1 MLKKLLPLTL
11 AATFSLAAVADEA
24 SVKKAVEAKLGAKVS
39 SVLKSPYLGLYEVY
53 AEGQILY
60 TDEKLTAIIAGTLI
74 DGKTMKN
81 VTAERMQKLT
91 AIKFSDLPLEL
102 AVKQVR
108 GDGRRVMASFE
119 DPNCGYCK
127 KLAKDIT
134 KLDNVTIYTFLYPI
148 LSPDSLEKIEPD
160 LVLAR
165 QGARLE
171 RLDDGR
177 QTVGPRRLR
186 YQRGSQNGRPRPP
199 AGDYR
204 NADAVLC
211 RRRARPRR
219 RSAVADREEAGAGVG
234 QVGSLEAKRD
244 GRFGRPCRSHKD
256 SCGFRGTLL
265 QDHRWT
271 RLASRCPIHPFTVLM
286 SRSGSVESPR
296 PRRRGRAVATSSA
309 APPAR
314 WSASAA
320 ATAAVIPAS
329 GFASARI

>member
-148 LSPDSLEKIEPD
+148 LSPDSLEKSNQIWCSAD
-160 LVLAR
+160 KAR
-165 QGARLE
+165 AWN
-171 RLDDGR
+171 DWMMDGKLS
-177 QTVGPRRLR
+177 G
-186 YQRGSQNGRPRPP
+186 RG
-199 AGDYR
+199 DC
-204 NADAVLC
+204 DT
-211 RRRARPRR
+211 
-219 RSAVADREEAGAGVG
+219 SAVRKTVDLG
-234 QVGSLEAKRD
+234 
-244 GRFGRPCRSHKD
+244 H
-256 SCGFRGTLL
+256 
-265 QDHRWT
+265 
-271 RLASRCPIHPFTVLM
+271 RLAITGTPTLFFADGERVP
-286 SRSGSVESPR
+286 G
-296 PRRRGRAVATSSA
+296 AVPLSQIEKKLE
-309 APPAR
+309 
-314 WSASAA
+314 SAS
-320 ATAAVIPAS
+320 
-329 GFASARI
+329 GK

>member
-11 AATFSLAAVADEA
+11 AATFSLAVVADEA
-24 SVKKAVEAKLGAKVS
+24 SVKKAVEAKLGTKVS

-53 AEGQILY
+53 ADGQILY

-148 LSPDSLEKIEPD
+148 LSPDSLEKSNQIWCSPD
-160 LVLAR
+160 KAR
-165 QGARLE
+165 AWN
-171 RLDDGR
+171 DWMMDGKLS
-177 QTVGPRRLR
+177 G
-186 YQRGSQNGRPRPP
+186 RG
-199 AGDYR
+199 DC
-204 NADAVLC
+204 DT
-211 RRRARPRR
+211 
-219 RSAVADREEAGAGVG
+219 SAVRKTVDLG
-234 QVGSLEAKRD
+234 
-244 GRFGRPCRSHKD
+244 H
-256 SCGFRGTLL
+256 
-265 QDHRWT
+265 
-271 RLASRCPIHPFTVLM
+271 RLAITGTPTLFFADGERVP
-286 SRSGSVESPR
+286 G
-296 PRRRGRAVATSSA
+296 AVPLAQ
-309 APPAR
+309 
-314 WSASAA
+314 
-320 ATAAVIPAS
+320 IEKKLEQAS
-329 GFASARI
+329 GK